1 MNEHPNNSPITLI
14 CQAVDEGFYPLGS
27 VFSLDISP
35 TILVDRVKGF
45 IKARTLDHLG
55 HVSADKLKLWKL
67 SRSWPIDGD
76 DEGISAIKNLL
87 DVFQNDP
94 ESVAQKLHP
103 AARLSH
109 YFNFNESLPE
119 LCLHLIVQAPIS
131 GVGGTNPFHLSRRQL
146 PTKPTTPSLL
156 PRRTTCS
163 Q

>member
-14 CQAVDEGFYPLGS
+14 CQAVDNEFYPLKS
-27 VFSLDISP
+27 VFSLNISP
-35 TILVDRVKGF
+35 TILVNRVKDF
-45 IKARTLDHLG
+45 IKARKLDYLG
-55 HVSADKLKLWKL
+55 HVSADKFKLWKL
-67 SRSWPIDGD
+67 SRPWPIDGD

-94 ESVAQKLHP
+94 KSVAQKLHP
-103 AARLSH
+103 AAELSR
-109 YFNFNESLPE
+109 YFNE

-131 GVGGTNPFHLSRRQL
+131 GVGGTNPFHLPRGQL

-156 PRRTTCS
+156 PSRTTGS